1 MIYIGNLT
9 ILLCPSAGKRLS
21 SIIELDCLVDLV
33 VETQQEVEQQLE
45 VVQHLVGKQA
55 PVFLPDRRTV
65 PSTPCVLCPN
75 FLDPSMC
82 IVPAHPRALAL
93 FEKVLYHFLS

>member
-1 MIYIGNLT
+1 MIYKHLT

-33 VETQQEVEQQLE
+33 VENQPEVEQPL
-45 VVQHLVGKQA
+45 VVQHRVGTQA
-55 PVFLPDRRTV
+55 PVFLPDQHTV

-75 FLDPSMC
+75 SLDPSMC
-82 IVPAHPRALAL
+82 IVPARPRVLAL